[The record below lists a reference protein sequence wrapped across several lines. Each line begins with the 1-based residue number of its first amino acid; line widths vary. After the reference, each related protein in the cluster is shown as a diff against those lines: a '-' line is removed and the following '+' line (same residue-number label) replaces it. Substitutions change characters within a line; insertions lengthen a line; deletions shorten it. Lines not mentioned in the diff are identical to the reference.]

1 MQVTEVAN
9 EGLKRAFSV
18 TVPAGTVSAGRDK
31 RLADMAKELRLPGF
45 RPGKVP
51 MAVVKA
57 RYGQAVMGEVLEE
70 QVNNATRKVVEDRGL
85 KPALQPKIEL
95 VSFAEG
101 ADLEFRLDIEVM
113 PDIPMPDFAAIEV
126 ERLTAEPDEAEVEKT
141 IQSLLRRCATL
152 EEVAEP
158 RPAEPGDVL
167 VCDFIG
173 RIEKDGRKEAFP
185 GGSATDMPIE
195 VAGSGFIPG
204 FTEQLVGMKAGET
217 KTIQVQFPEGYGA
230 AELAGK
236 PAEFE
241 ITAKALKKPVIPAL
255 DDALAQGFGLADA
268 AALTA
273 EVRAQLQRDL
283 DRLSRIR
290 VKRQLLDALA
300 AQAGFTVPE
309 GMVEAEFQQIWS
321 RVEEDRKAGRL
332 DSEDAGKDEDTLKAE
347 YRAIAERRIRLGLL
361 LSEIGRS
368 NGIQVGQEELMRAL
382 REQAARYP
390 GQEQQVFEMFR
401 KNPDALESLR
411 APIFEEKVVDFLLE
425 LAKVTERKVTPAE
438 LAEQPAAA

>member
-18 TVPAGTVSAGRDK
+18 IVPAGTVAAGRDK
-31 RLADMAKELRLPGF
+31 RLADIAKDLRLPGF

-70 QVNNATRKVVEDRGL
+70 QVNSATRQVVEDRGL
-85 KPALQPKIEL
+85 KPALQPKVEL
-95 VSFAEG
+95 VAFAEG
-101 ADLEFRLDIEVM
+101 ADLEFRVDIEVM
-113 PDIPMPDFAAIEV
+113 PEIPMPEFAAIEV
-126 ERLTAEPDEAEVEKT
+126 ERLTAEPEEAEVEKA
-141 IQSLLRRCATL
+141 IQSLLRRRATL
-152 EEVAEP
+152 EDVAEP
-158 RPAEPGDVL
+158 RPAEAGDVL
-167 VCDFIG
+167 VCDFVG
-173 RIEKDGRKEAFP
+173 RIEKDGVKEAFQ

-204 FTEQLVGMKAGET
+204 FTEQMVGMSPGET
-217 KTIQVQFPEGYGA
+217 RTIQVAFPEGYGA
-230 AELAGK
+230 EELAGK

-241 ITAKALKKPVIPAL
+241 ITAKAMKKPSIPAL
-255 DDALAQGFGLADA
+255 DDALAQGFGFQDVAGLM
-268 AALTA
+268 T
-273 EVRAQLQRDL
+273 EVRAQMQRDL
-283 DRLSRIR
+283 DKLSRIR

-300 AQAGFTVPE
+300 AKASFTVPE
-309 GMVEAEFQQIWS
+309 GMVEAEFRQIWS

-332 DSEDAGKDEDTLKAE
+332 DPEDSGKDEDTLKAE
-347 YRAIAERRIRLGLL
+347 YRGIAERRIRLGLL

-382 REQAARYP
+382 REQASRYP

-425 LAKVTERKVTPAE
+425 LAKVTDRKVAPSE
-438 LAEQPAAA
+438 LAEQQAAA

>member
-18 TVPAGTVSAGRDK
+18 TVPAGTVAAGRDK
-31 RLADMAKELRLPGF
+31 RLADMAKDLRLPGF

-70 QVNNATRKVVEDRGL
+70 QVNSATRKVVEDRGL

-95 VSFAEG
+95 VAFAEG
-101 ADLEFRLDIEVM
+101 ADLEFRLDMEVM

-126 ERLTAEPDEAEVEKT
+126 ERLTAEPDEAEVEKA
-141 IQSLLRRCATL
+141 IKSLLRRRATL
-152 EEVAEP
+152 EDVAEP
-158 RPAEPGDVL
+158 RPAEAGDVL

-173 RIEKDGRKEAFP
+173 RIEKDGAKEAFQ
-185 GGSATDMPIE
+185 GGAATDMPIE

-204 FTEQLVGMKAGET
+204 FTEQLVGMSAGET
-217 KTIQVQFPEGYGA
+217 RTIQVQFPEGYGS
-230 AELAGK
+230 EDLAGK

-241 ITAKALKKPVIPAL
+241 ITAKALKKPSIPVL

-283 DRLSRIR
+283 DKLARIR

-300 AQAGFTVPE
+300 ANAAFTVPE
-309 GMVEAEFQQIWS
+309 GMVEAEFGQIWG

-332 DSEDAGKDEDTLKAE
+332 DPEDSGKDEDTLKAE
-347 YRAIAERRIRLGLL
+347 YRGIAERRIRLGLL
-361 LSEIGRS
+361 LSEIGRT

-382 REQAARYP
+382 REQASRYP

-425 LAKVTERKVTPAE
+425 LAKVTDRKVAPAD

>member
-1 MQVTEVAN
+1 MQVIEVAN

-18 TVPAGTVSAGRDK
+18 TVPADIVAAGRDK

-51 MAVVKA
+51 MAIVKA

-70 QVNNATRKVVEDRGL
+70 QVTAATRKVMEDRGL

-95 VSFAEG
+95 VAFAEG
-101 ADLEFRLDIEVM
+101 ADLEFRVDIEVM
-113 PDIPMPDFAAIEV
+113 PEIPMPDFAAIEL
-126 ERLTAEPDEAEVEKT
+126 ERLTAEPDEAEVEKA
-141 IQSLLRRCATL
+141 IASLLRRRATL
-152 EEVAEP
+152 EEVSEP
-158 RPAEPGDVL
+158 RPAEAGDVL
-167 VCDFIG
+167 VCDFVG
-173 RIEKDGRKEAFP
+173 RIEKNGQKEAFS

-195 VAGSGFIPG
+195 VAGSGFLPG
-204 FTEQLVGMKAGET
+204 FTEQLVGMKVGET
-217 KTIQVQFPEGYGA
+217 RTIQVQFPEGYGA
-230 AELAGK
+230 EELAGK

-241 ITAKALKKPVIPAL
+241 VTAKALKKPVVPVL

-268 AALTA
+268 AALTT

-300 AQAGFTVPE
+300 RQATFTVPE

-332 DSEDAGKDEDTLKAE
+332 DPEDSGKDEDTLKAE
-347 YRAIAERRIRLGLL
+347 YRGIAERRIRLGLL
-361 LSEIGRS
+361 LTEIGRR

-382 REQAARYP
+382 REQASRYP
-390 GQEQQVFEMFR
+390 GREQQVVEMFR
-401 KNPDALESLR
+401 KNPDAMESLR

-425 LAKVTERKVTPAE
+425 LAKVTERKVAPAE
-438 LAEQPAAA
+438 LAEQAAA

>member
-18 TVPAGTVSAGRDK
+18 TVPAGTVAAGRDK
-31 RLADMAKELRLPGF
+31 RLADMAKDLRLPGF

-70 QVNNATRKVVEDRGL
+70 QVNSATRKVVEDRGL

-95 VSFAEG
+95 VAFAEG
-101 ADLEFRLDIEVM
+101 ADLEFRLDLEVM
-113 PDIPMPDFAAIEV
+113 PDIPMPDFAVIEV
-126 ERLTAEPDEAEVEKT
+126 ERLTAEPEEAEVEKT
-141 IQSLLRRCATL
+141 IQTLLRRRATL
-152 EEVAEP
+152 EEVPEP
-158 RPAEPGDVL
+158 RPAEAGDVL
-167 VCDFIG
+167 VCDFVG
-173 RIEKDGRKEAFP
+173 RIEKDGTKEAFQ

-204 FTEQLVGMKAGET
+204 FTEQLVGMSPGET
-217 KTIQVQFPEGYGA
+217 RTIQVAFPEGYGA

-241 ITAKALKKPVIPAL
+241 ITAKALKKPAIPAL
-255 DDALAQGFGLADA
+255 DDALAQGFGFQDVAG
-268 AALTA
+268 LTG
-273 EVRAQLQRDL
+273 EVRAQMQRDL

-300 AQAGFTVPE
+300 GHASFSVPE
-309 GMVEAEFQQIWS
+309 GMVEAEFGQIWS

-332 DSEDAGKDEDTLKAE
+332 DPEDSGKDEDTLKAE
-347 YRAIAERRIRLGLL
+347 YRGIAERRIRLGLL
-361 LSEIGRS
+361 LSEIGRT
-368 NGIQVGQEELMRAL
+368 NGIQVGQEEMMRAL

-401 KNPDALESLR
+401 KNPDAMESLR
-411 APIFEEKVVDFLLE
+411 APLFEEKVVDFLLE
-425 LAKVTERKVTPAE
+425 LAKVTERKVAPTD